1 MKSRAT
7 ADSSATESSYKVI
20 AVYGS
25 GLSAWSH
32 KPRIAGS
39 NPASATNKTMPG
51 IVVSLSKQEN
61 GAQIAGL

>member
-1 MKSRAT
+1 MGAEVNI
-7 ADSSATESSYKVI
+7 D

-39 NPASATNKTMPG
+39 NPASATNWG
-51 IVVSLSKQEN
+51 CSSAGRAAALQAVGQEFDPPHFH
-61 GAQIAGL
+61 QD